1 MNGHVLHTVESEKDL
16 GVIIRSDLKASD
28 QCASA
33 YAKASKVLGMIGRN
47 IHYKE
52 TNVMLRLYK
61 SLVRPHVEYCTV
73 AWSVHYAKDKQLLER
88 IQRRFIKMI
97 PACKDLKYEDA
108 LKNLGLVT
116 LEEKRNRADLI
127 FLFKMYKGLTQ
138 PSFDT
143 LFHLSKYEGTRGH
156 SLKLNKHS
164 TNRDV
169 RHFFFSERV
178 INNWN
183 QLDQNV
189 IDATSVNMFKK
200 QLQHYRKYKMDL
212 FLD

>member
-1 MNGHVLHTVESEKDL
+1 
-16 GVIIRSDLKASD
+16 
-28 QCASA
+28 
-33 YAKASKVLGMIGRN
+33 
-47 IHYKE
+47 
-52 TNVMLRLYK
+52 
-61 SLVRPHVEYCTV
+61 
-73 AWSVHYAKDKQLLER
+73 
-88 IQRRFIKMI
+88 MI

-108 LKNLGLVT
+108 LVNLRLVT
-116 LEEKRNRADLI
+116 LEERRNRTDLI

-138 PSFDT
+138 PPFDA
-143 LFHLSKYEGTRGH
+143 LFQLSKYEGTRWH

-189 IDATSVNMFKK
+189 IDATSVNVFKK
-200 QLQHYRKYKMDL
+200 RLQHYRKYKMDL
-212 FLD
+212 LLD